1 MKSSDENLWPRKTNR
16 DIGFDEV
23 SPLDVCLLN
32 SDNSMSRSKKGAKER
47 INQIKSCIVAASSE
61 LNLVGLLSFALLGN
75 IFKAQVLTLYNFI

>member
-61 LNLVGLLSFALLGN
+61 LNLVGLLSFELFG
-75 IFKAQVLTLYNFI
+75 

>member
-32 SDNSMSRSKKGAKER
+32 SDNSMSRSKKRAKER
-47 INQIKSCIVAASSE
+47 INQIKSWIAATSSE
-61 LNLVGLLSFALLGN
+61 LNLVVLLSFALFG
-75 IFKAQVLTLYNFI
+75 